1 MQVVWLSKLMWR
13 GAMINFVS
21 EDCPYP
27 WTLSRGTRIK
37 LDDQSRKL
45 RDYLC
50 IR

>member
-21 EDCPYP
+21 PYNPYP
-27 WTLSRGTRIK
+27 WDFSTGTKIK
-37 LDDQSRKL
+37 LDAQSRKL